1 MMLNWLNDYAT
12 NYKKVIDSIPLE
24 KVEEIAKQDDNVRMM
39 LDFLDASERGWI
51 R

>member
-1 MMLNWLNDYAT
+1 LLI
-12 NYKKVIDSIPLE
+12 KSSSSLKVALE
-24 KVEEIAKQDDNVRMM
+24 KVKEIAEKDPNVRMV

>member
-1 MMLNWLNDYAT
+1 LQ
-12 NYKKVIDSIPLE
+12 
-24 KVEEIAKQDDNVRMM
+24 KVEVIAEHDENVRMM